1 MMHNLSF
8 SSLTCKHLSQ
18 IQELLESNADYT
30 HRISGQNV
38 SPHAASGI
46 FETLPAGA
54 SPEDLLVIGAWQ
66 DTQLVGLCVT
76 VTHWPTPATAYIGLL
91 ATHRDYQGQGIG
103 RQLHSYLLER
113 LQLHTA
119 IKTLRLG
126 IVATNAASATPF
138 WESLGYTF
146 TGETKPH
153 QAGRVTST
161 VELFELRIDYRQH
174 VRREVQEFW
183 DTARTVLPSLPM
195 TAPDAWSF
203 GSTAKQA
210 DDLLAL
216 VLSETKT
223 ATSSAL
229 HDYAAENEP
238 LPVAGQYSVLCN
250 GTGTPRAIIQI
261 TSVTVTEFWQVST
274 DHAQAEGEGDRTLD
288 SWRANHRQYW
298 EANSPDGFYPHM
310 QVVCERFALIY
321 PQAAR

>member
-1 MMHNLSF
+1 MHNLSF
-8 SSLTCKHLSQ
+8 SSLTCQHLSQ
-18 IQELLESNADYT
+18 VQELLESNADYT
-30 HRISGQNV
+30 YRIFGERPS
-38 SPHAASGI
+38 SHAATEV
-46 FETLPAGA
+46 FETRPPGVP
-54 SPEDLLVIGAWQ
+54 SNDLWVKGAWHGK
-66 DTQLVGLCVT
+66 QLVGLCVT
-76 VTHWPTPATAYIGLL
+76 VIHWPGPDTAYIGLL
-91 ATHRDYQGQGIG
+91 AVHQDYQGRGVG
-103 RQLHSYLLER
+103 GQLHRYLLEQ
-113 LQLHTA
+113 LQQRTGLT
-119 IKTLRLG
+119 TLRLG